1 MLDFDVAFEIKTWF
15 DEMLDESY
23 PVFEIGNLTFYPS
36 QILRECDPV
45 AYRQSLLDFED
56 AILENEKQE
65 HFTELLGR

>member
-1 MLDFDVAFEIKTWF
+1 MLDFENSFEIKSWF

-23 PVFEIGNLTFYPS
+23 PVFEIGDLKFYPS

-56 AILENEKQE
+56 AILENEKEEIFQ
-65 HFTELLGR
+65 ELLGR

>member
-1 MLDFDVAFEIKTWF
+1 MLDFDVAFEIKSWF

-23 PVFEIGNLTFYPS
+23 PIIQIGNLIFYPS

-56 AILENEKQE
+56 AIRENEDLENE
-65 HFTELLGR
+65 